1 VAAAALTSEL
11 RHAGIRVELDARTD
25 TSFGRRAVDWELKG
39 VPLRLEVGPRDLAEG
54 MVVVARR
61 DTGTKVSVPLSGVTS
76 AVTEALDAVHAALL
90 DEATALRSGR
100 TVDAS
105 SLDEAVDAAATG
117 FAVLPLSVIGSDGET
132 TLNRAGASIR
142 CIQTADGGLPGA
154 DDDRASTD
162 SQLIAV
168 VGRAY

>member
-1 VAAAALTSEL
+1 MFLRTVPARVRFGVRFVAFLGVGALVLASCASTPVASQ
-11 RHAGIRVELDARTD
+11 
-25 TSFGRRAVDWELKG
+25 
-39 VPLRLEVGPRDLAEG
+39 RLS
-54 MVVVARR
+54 
-61 DTGTKVSVPLSGVTS
+61 GTPALSISVPLTGVTT
-76 AVTEALDAVHAALL
+76 AVTEALDAVHAVLL
-90 DEATALRSGR
+90 GEATALRSAH

-105 SLDEAVDAAATG
+105 SLDEAVEAASSG
-117 FAVLPLSVIGSDGET
+117 FAVLPLSVIGADGET